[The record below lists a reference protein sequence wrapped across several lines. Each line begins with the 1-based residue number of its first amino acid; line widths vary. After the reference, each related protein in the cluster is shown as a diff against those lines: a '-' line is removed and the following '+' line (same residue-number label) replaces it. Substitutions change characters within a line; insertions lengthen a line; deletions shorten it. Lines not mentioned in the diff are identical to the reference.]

1 MVEYINDIQALS
13 IQQREEVFV
22 ETARALE
29 DNARVALVE
38 GDKQFAQ
45 MSTNMAEA
53 IRINADEL
61 AREDIGTAKRVLLEA
76 NAIIERFN
84 SVHPYRMPSAA
95 IH

>member
-1 MVEYINDIQALS
+1 MVELINDIQALS

-29 DNARVALVE
+29 NNARVALVE

-45 MSTNMAEA
+45 MSTNMADA

-61 AREDIGTAKRVLLEA
+61 AREDIDTAKRVLLEA

-84 SVHPYRMPSAA
+84 AVHPHKMPSAA

>member
-1 MVEYINDIQALS
+1 MVQMINDIQTLS
-13 IQQREEVFV
+13 IEQREEVFF

-29 DNARVALVE
+29 HNARVALVE

-45 MSTNMAEA
+45 MSSNMADA

-61 AREDIGTAKRVLLEA
+61 AREDIDTAQRVLLEA

-84 SVHPYRMPSAA
+84 VIHPYRMLSAA